1 MEIYI
6 FGCMHFWSGFS
17 LLWCMLCSAT
27 QSCPTL
33 CDPVDCNPPGSFVH
47 GILRAKILESVAISF
62 TRASSLPRDRTHIPC
77 IAGRFFTTE
86 PPGKPLLHCSGPV
99 FKSRLLYL
107 RIVQISSSLYHTI
120 FCRLPVSSTG
130 ASSLFSS
137 DIVACGLSN
146 SQSGIFRPLTLL
158 HNLVGREP
166 PRSQPLF

>member
-1 MEIYI
+1 M
-6 FGCMHFWSGFS
+6 SV
-17 LLWCMLCSAT
+17 LCLVA
-27 QSCPTL
+27 QLCLTL
-33 CDPVDCNPPGSFVH
+33 CNPLDCSPPGSFV
-47 GILRAKILESVAISF
+47 GGNSPGKIIGVGCPEWVAMPSS
-62 TRASSLPRDRTHIPC
+62 RASSLPRDRTHIPC

-158 HNLVGREP
+158 HNLVGHEL